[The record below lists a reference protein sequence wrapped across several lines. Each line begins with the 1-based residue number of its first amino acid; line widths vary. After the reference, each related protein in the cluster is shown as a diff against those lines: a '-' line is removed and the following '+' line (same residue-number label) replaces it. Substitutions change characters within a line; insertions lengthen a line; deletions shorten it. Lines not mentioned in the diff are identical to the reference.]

1 MLTVD
6 EHDLIRRKH
15 LVDGMSQ
22 RAIAQ
27 ELGYARNTVAKAVAN
42 PVPPGYRLSKP
53 RPKPAIDPVK
63 HIIDAWLEQ
72 DQHGHPKQRHP
83 GERMF
88 ERLRDEHNFKG
99 SATAV
104 RRYIRAS
111 KQYAQEVYMP
121 LAFEPGEEAQ
131 VDWHEGWIVEN
142 GIERKA

>member
-27 ELGYARNTVAKAVAN
+27 ELGYARNTVAKAVAH
-42 PVPPGYRLSKP
+42 PIPPGYRLSKP
-53 RPKPAIDPVK
+53 RPKPAIDPVA

-72 DQHGHPKQRHP
+72 DKHGHPKQRHT
-83 GERMF
+83 GQRIY

-104 RRYIRAS
+104 RRYIRES
-111 KQYAQEVYMP
+111 K
-121 LAFEPGEEAQ
+121 
-131 VDWHEGWIVEN
+131 
-142 GIERKA
+142 